1 MSILHPFKGVRPAP
15 EFVEKVASPPY
26 DVLNS
31 AEAREMAKGNPHSF
45 LHVVKSEIDLPADI
59 DQYDASVY
67 KTARTNLEK
76 MIADGVLVQ
85 DATPRLYI
93 YTLEMD
99 GHRQSG
105 IVGCFSGQEY
115 LDNHIRKHEHTRK
128 EKEDDR
134 IRHIETT
141 RANTGP
147 VLLTYK
153 AQQEIDSLV
162 ASVVARTPVYDFT
175 ADDGVRH
182 TVHMLEQQGEINR
195 LVELFQGVNPLYI
208 ADGHHRSAAASLI
221 YDKRRKENPN
231 HSGNEEY
238 CFFLG
243 VIFPDN
249 QLQIL
254 AYNRVLKDLNGM
266 TEEGF
271 LERLN
276 QKFEVVQDGR
286 KEPSGKMQYCMYM
299 NKKWYTLNYREEMPS
314 DPLDGLDVAIIQNE
328 ILEPMFGITKPKE
341 DKRIDF
347 VGGTRGTVELEK
359 LVDSGQFAVAFSM
372 HPTSISDL
380 ISVAEALQIM
390 PPKST
395 WFAPKL
401 RSGVMVHLL
410 DD

>member
-1 MSILHPFKGVRPAP
+1 MSCIHPFKGVRPAP
-15 EFVEKVASPPY
+15 EYVEKVASPPY

-31 AEAREMAKGNPHSF
+31 AEAREMAGKNKYSF
-45 LHVVKSEIDLPADI
+45 LHVVKSEIDLPENI
-59 DQYDASVY
+59 DQYDDAVY
-67 KTARTNLEK
+67 RKARENLVSL
-76 MIADGVLVQ
+76 MDDGVLIQ
-85 DATPRLYI
+85 DETPRFYV
-93 YTLEMD
+93 YTLEME

-105 IVGCFSGQEY
+105 IIGCFSGQEY

-128 EKEDDR
+128 AKEDDR

-153 AQQEIDSLV
+153 AKDEIDKLV
-162 ASVVARTPVYDFT
+162 SSVVARTPVYDFT

-182 TVHMLEQQGEINR
+182 IVHMLEQQGEINR
-195 LVELFQGVNPLYI
+195 LVELFQEVNPLYI

-221 YDKRRKENPN
+221 YERRRKENPG
-231 HSGNEEY
+231 HTGNEEY
-238 CFFLG
+238 CYFLG
-243 VIFPDN
+243 VIFPDD

-266 TEEGF
+266 SSSEF
-271 LERLN
+271 LEKLAD
-276 QKFEVVQDGR
+276 KFDVKQDGR
-286 KEPSGKMQYCMYM
+286 KVPDAKLSYCIYLD
-299 NKKWYTLNYREEMPS
+299 KKWYTLTYKNEIAD
-314 DPLDGLDVAIIQNE
+314 DPLKSLDVAIVQNE
-328 ILEPMFGITKPKE
+328 ILGPLFGITKPKE

-347 VGGTRGTVELEK
+347 VGGTRGTAELEK
-359 LVDSGQFAVAFSM
+359 LVDSGEFSVAVSM
-372 HPTSISDL
+372 YPTSIDDL

-401 RSGVMVHLL
+401 RSGIMVHLL
-410 DD
+410 DE